1 MSENLNV
8 AMSENGEG
16 TAENGEA
23 LQDTANEGTRTSDEG
38 ENDTQETLKTGESDG
53 EDTAEE
59 SDGVDTAEESDGE
72 EGEPVSEEVF
82 NFDDGTQV
90 KKSQVQAIIREN
102 QKYQD
107 MAENIEL
114 LEMIAASSQRSD
126 GTEYENVTEFVQ
138 SLKEAIDNNLY
149 EECLDL
155 ADGNEEVA
163 DELFESRKAK
173 RDKRWNDIKLDRE
186 SQNAKKAQETTQ
198 RVASEFEA
206 LQKEFPEYKDYLGLE
221 KEVKDYA
228 MQNNVSLLTAKLLI
242 DRRNANAT
250 QKQLNKQAENKKA
263 SLGSKQSDKIDG
275 EGLLIEAMRQGFQ
288 N

>member
-1 MSENLNV
+1 M
-8 AMSENGEG
+8 
-16 TAENGEA
+16 
-23 LQDTANEGTRTSDEG
+23 
-38 ENDTQETLKTGESDG
+38 
-53 EDTAEE
+53 
-59 SDGVDTAEESDGE
+59 
-72 EGEPVSEEVF
+72 
-82 NFDDGTQV
+82 
-90 KKSQVQAIIREN
+90 
-102 QKYQD
+102 
-107 MAENIEL
+107 
-114 LEMIAASSQRSD
+114 
-126 GTEYENVTEFVQ
+126 
-138 SLKEAIDNNLY
+138 Y